1 MAEIRAA
8 IGQGRLDAYASQ
20 FYANLE
26 EAAPA

>member
-1 MAEIRAA
+1 MRAA